1 LIETIWHQSSVLE
14 NGSMISATGIT
25 MNYGKKTLFDGVSI
39 NFKPACRYGLIGA
52 NGSGKSTFMKI
63 LAGLD
68 QPSAGSVAVDKG
80 KIVGYLKQ
88 DHYEYENETVINTV
102 MMGNPELWKVSQE
115 RDLLYSKESMTDEEG
130 IRVSELEEQ
139 FADLDG
145 YEAESRAGEL
155 LEGLG
160 IPTTVHTQNL
170 STLTGGFKLRV
181 LLAQVLFQMPD
192 VLLLDEPTN
201 HLDIKTIYWL
211 ESFLKNYEGVV
222 IVISH
227 DRHFINS
234 VSTHV
239 ADLDYSTIRVYPGNY
254 DDYMMASEQAREQ
267 LLNDNKRKKEKI
279 AELQEFVSR
288 FSANASK
295 SKQATSRAKQIDK
308 IKADF
313 SDIKPSSRVSPYIRF
328 KANKV
333 LGKDVIDATNITKK
347 YDKPVIENI
356 SINIGKGEKVGIV
369 GTNGVG
375 KTTLLKMLLKKL
387 EPDSGTVKWGDSVEA
402 SYFPQDHRDG
412 IEKDADTLV
421 EWLLRYAQPG
431 TEVQDIR
438 AILGRMLF
446 SGDMATKSTSVLSGG
461 EKSRMIIGRMII
473 AGDNVIAL
481 DEPTNHLDLESIEA
495 LNYALSIFEGT
506 VILVS
511 HDREFISSLC
521 TRIIEV
527 SPGQIIDFKG
537 TYEEFLDREGAEF
550 YKRLTGGPVLS
561 AK

>member
-1 LIETIWHQSSVLE
+1 
-14 NGSMISATGIT
+14 M
-25 MNYGKKTLFDGVSI
+25 
-39 NFKPACRYGLIGA
+39 
-52 NGSGKSTFMKI
+52 
-63 LAGLD
+63 
-68 QPSAGSVAVDKG
+68 
-80 KIVGYLKQ
+80 
-88 DHYEYENETVINTV
+88 
-102 MMGNPELWKVSQE
+102 
-115 RDLLYSKESMTDEEG
+115 
-130 IRVSELEEQ
+130 
-139 FADLDG
+139 
-145 YEAESRAGEL
+145 
-155 LEGLG
+155 
-160 IPTTVHTQNL
+160 
-170 STLTGGFKLRV
+170 
-181 LLAQVLFQMPD
+181 
-192 VLLLDEPTN
+192 
-201 HLDIKTIYWL
+201 
-211 ESFLKNYEGVV
+211 
-222 IVISH
+222 
-227 DRHFINS
+227 
-234 VSTHV
+234 
-239 ADLDYSTIRVYPGNY
+239 
-254 DDYMMASEQAREQ
+254 
-267 LLNDNKRKKEKI
+267 LNDNKRKKEKI

-328 KANKV
+328 KAKKV
-333 LGKDVIDATNITKK
+333 LGKDVIDAVGISKS
-347 YDKPVIENI
+347 YDNPVIENLT
-356 SINIGKGEKVGIV
+356 INIGKGEKVGIV

-375 KTTLLKMLLKKL
+375 KTTLLKMLLKRL

-421 EWLLRYAQPG
+421 EWLLRYAEPG

-446 SGDMATKSTSVLSGG
+446 SGDMATKSTAVLSGG

-481 DEPTNHLDLESIEA
+481 DEPTNHLDLESIES

-527 SPGQIIDFKG
+527 SPGQILDFKG
-537 TYEEFLDREGAEF
+537 TYEEFLEREGAEF

>member
-1 LIETIWHQSSVLE
+1 
-14 NGSMISATGIT
+14 MISATGIT
-25 MNYGKKTLFDGVSI
+25 MNYGKKTLFEGVSI
-39 NFKPACRYGLIGA
+39 NFKPGCRYGLIGA

-63 LAGLD
+63 LAGIE
-68 QPSAGSVAVDKG
+68 QPTAGTVAIDKD
-80 KIVGYLKQ
+80 KVVGYLKQ
-88 DHYEYENETVINTV
+88 DHYQYEKETVLNAV
-102 MMGNPELWKVSQE
+102 MMGDPKFWAVYRE
-115 RDLLYSKESMTDEEG
+115 REELYSKAEMTDEEG
-130 IRVSELEEQ
+130 IRVSELEEV
-139 FADLDG
+139 FADMGG
-145 YEAESRAGEL
+145 YEAESTAGEL

-160 IPTTVHTQNL
+160 IPTTVHTQEL

-181 LLAQVLFQMPD
+181 LLAQVLFQKPD

-201 HLDIKTIYWL
+201 HLDIKTIFWL
-211 ESFLKNYEGVV
+211 ENFLKSYDGVV

-254 DDYMMASEQAREQ
+254 DDYMTASTQAREQ
-267 LLNDNKRKKEKI
+267 LVNENKRKKEKI

-295 SKQATSRAKQIDK
+295 SKQATSRQKQIEK
-308 IKADF
+308 IKSDF
-313 SDIKPSSRVSPYIRF
+313 ADIKPSSRVSPYIRF
-328 KANKV
+328 KAKKP
-333 LGKDVIDATNITKK
+333 LGKDVIEA
-347 YDKPVIENI
+347 ENI
-356 SINIGKGEKVGIV
+356 SKSYDLPVIQNLTINIGKGEKVGIV

-375 KTTLLKMLLKKL
+375 KTTLLKLLMKKL

-412 IEKDADTLV
+412 IEKDADSLV
-421 EWLLRYAQPG
+421 EWLLRYSEPG
-431 TEVQDIR
+431 TEVQEIR

-446 SGDMATKSTSVLSGG
+446 SGDMATKPTNVLSGG
-461 EKSRMIIGRMII
+461 EKSRLIIGRMII
-473 AGDNVIAL
+473 AGDNLIAL

-495 LNYALSIFEGT
+495 LNYALTEFEGT
-506 VILVS
+506 VLLVS

-537 TYEEFLDREGAEF
+537 SYEEYLEREGQEF
-550 YKRLTGGPVLS
+550 YKRLAGGPVLS
-561 AK
+561 SK

>member
-1 LIETIWHQSSVLE
+1 
-14 NGSMISATGIT
+14 MISATGIT
-25 MNYGKKTLFDGVSI
+25 MSYGKKTLFDGVSI
-39 NFKPACRYGLIGA
+39 NFKPGCRYGLIGA

-63 LAGLD
+63 LAGIE
-68 QPSAGSVAVDKG
+68 QPTIGSVAVDKD

-88 DHYEYENETVINTV
+88 DHYEYEKETVINTV
-102 MMGNPELWKVSQE
+102 LRGNPAFWKVAQE

-130 IRVSELEEQ
+130 MRVSELEEM
-139 FADLDG
+139 FADMDG

-155 LEGLG
+155 LEGLA
-160 IPTTVHTQNL
+160 IPTAVHGQEL

-181 LLAQVLFQMPD
+181 LLAQVLFQKPD

-201 HLDIKTIYWL
+201 HLDIKTIFWL
-211 ESFLKNYEGVV
+211 ENLLNNYEGVV

-234 VSTHV
+234 ISTHV
-239 ADLDYSTIRVYPGNY
+239 ADLDYNTIRVYPGNY
-254 DDYMMASEQAREQ
+254 DGYMQASTQAREQ
-267 LLNDNKRKKEKI
+267 LMNDNKRKKEKI

-295 SKQATSRAKQIDK
+295 SKQATSRQKQIEK

-313 SDIKPSSRVSPYIRF
+313 SDIRPSSRVSPYIRF
-328 KANKV
+328 KALKP
-333 LGKDVIDATNITKK
+333 LGKDVIEAEKISKS
-347 YDKPVIENI
+347 YEQPVIENLDLM
-356 SINIGKGEKVGIV
+356 IGKGEKVGIV

-375 KTTLLKMLLKKL
+375 KTTLLKMLMKKL
-387 EPDSGTVKWGDSVEA
+387 EPDSGVVKWGDSVVA

-412 IEKDADTLV
+412 IGEDADTLV
-421 EWLLRYAQPG
+421 EWLLKNSQPG
-431 TEVQDIR
+431 FEVQDIR

-446 SGDMATKSTSVLSGG
+446 SGDMANKSTSVLSGG
-461 EKSRMIIGRMII
+461 EKSRIIIAKMIL
-473 AGDNVIAL
+473 AGDNLIAL
-481 DEPTNHLDLESIEA
+481 DEPTNHLDLESIES
-495 LNYALSIFEGT
+495 LNYALTEFDGT

-527 SPGQIIDFKG
+527 SPGKIVDFKG
-537 TYEEFLDREGAEF
+537 TYDEYLEREGAEF

-561 AK
+561 SK